1 MKKTRIIIA
10 DDHSVVRSGLRLLLQ
25 SSPDFA
31 VVAEAEDGEEAV
43 TLVDRHKPDVVI
55 MDISMPK
62 MNGIEATGMMRQND
76 PDLKIIILTVHE
88 DEEYVYQMLRAGA
101 SGYVLKSAG
110 KKEIF
115 AAIESALSGERFFS
129 PGISKLIIEGFI
141 KRDKEQLQDQIQTHS
156 KQQLTKREIEVLQ
169 FIAQGLTNRKIAEAL
184 FLSIRTINT
193 HRTNLMQKL
202 DIHDTARSAHS
213 LLEKPFSRPHSIREQ
228 TPSARAPFPAVSG
241 FPPPRTVAGAPPGL
255 P

>member
-25 SSPDFA
+25 SSPDFT
-31 VVAEAEDGEEAV
+31 VVAEAEDGEDAV
-43 TLVDRHKPDVVI
+43 ALVDRHKPDVVI

-62 MNGIEATGMMRQND
+62 LNGIEATGIMKQNN

-141 KRDKEQLQDQIQTHS
+141 KRDKEQLQAQEQLQTHS

-169 FIAQGLTNRKIAEAL
+169 YIAQGFTNRKIAEAL

-202 DIHDTARSAHS
+202 DIHDTARLVRYAI
-213 LLEKPFSRPHSIREQ
+213 E
-228 TPSARAPFPAVSG
+228 T
-241 FPPPRTVAGAPPGL
+241 GL
-255 P
+255 VKLKN

>member
-1 MKKTRIIIA
+1 LTMKKTRIIIA

-25 SSPDFA
+25 SSPDFT

-43 TLVDRHKPDVVI
+43 ALVDRHKPDVVV

-62 MNGIEATGMMRQND
+62 LNGIEATGIMKQSN
-76 PDLKIIILTVHE
+76 PELKIIILTVHE

-141 KRDKEQLQDQIQTHS
+141 KRDKEQLQAQEQLQMHS

-169 FIAQGLTNRKIAEAL
+169 YIAQGFTNRKIAEAL

-202 DIHDTARSAHS
+202 DIHDTARLVRYAI
-213 LLEKPFSRPHSIREQ
+213 E
-228 TPSARAPFPAVSG
+228 T
-241 FPPPRTVAGAPPGL
+241 GL
-255 P
+255 VKLKN

>member
-1 MKKTRIIIA
+1 MTMKKTRIIIA

-25 SSPDFA
+25 SSPDFT

-43 TLVDRHKPDVVI
+43 ALVDRHKPDVVI

-62 MNGIEATGMMRQND
+62 LNGIEATGIMKQSS

-141 KRDKEQLQDQIQTHS
+141 KRDKEQLQAQEQLQSHS

-169 FIAQGLTNRKIAEAL
+169 YIAQGFTNRKIAEAL

-202 DIHDTARSAHS
+202 DIHDTARLVRYAI
-213 LLEKPFSRPHSIREQ
+213 E
-228 TPSARAPFPAVSG
+228 T
-241 FPPPRTVAGAPPGL
+241 GL
-255 P
+255 VKLKN

>member
-1 MKKTRIIIA
+1 MTMKKTRIIIA

-25 SSPDFA
+25 SSPDFT

-43 TLVDRHKPDVVI
+43 ALVDRHKPDVVV

-62 MNGIEATGMMRQND
+62 LNGIEATGIMKQSN
-76 PDLKIIILTVHE
+76 PELKIIILTVHE

-101 SGYVLKSAG
+101 NGYVLKSAG

-141 KRDKEQLQDQIQTHS
+141 KRDKEQLQAQEQLQMHS

-169 FIAQGLTNRKIAEAL
+169 YIAQGFTNRKIAEAL

-202 DIHDTARSAHS
+202 DIHDTARLVRYAI
-213 LLEKPFSRPHSIREQ
+213 E
-228 TPSARAPFPAVSG
+228 T
-241 FPPPRTVAGAPPGL
+241 GL
-255 P
+255 VKLKN

>member
-25 SSPDFA
+25 SSPDFT

-43 TLVDRHKPDVVI
+43 TLVDRHKPDVVV

-62 MNGIEATGMMRQND
+62 LNGIEATGIMKQSN

-141 KRDKEQLQDQIQTHS
+141 KRDKEQLQAQEQLQPHS

-169 FIAQGLTNRKIAEAL
+169 FIAQGFTNRKIAEAL

-202 DIHDTARSAHS
+202 DIHDTARLVRYAI
-213 LLEKPFSRPHSIREQ
+213 E
-228 TPSARAPFPAVSG
+228 
-241 FPPPRTVAGAPPGL
+241 AGL
-255 P
+255 VKLKN

>member
-1 MKKTRIIIA
+1 MKKTRILIA

-31 VVAEAEDGEEAV
+31 VVAEAADGEEAIM
-43 TLVDRHKPDVVI
+43 LVDKHKPDVVI
-55 MDISMPK
+55 MDISMPRL
-62 MNGIEATGMMRQND
+62 NGIEATSIMKQAHPEM
-76 PDLKIIILTVHE
+76 KVIILTVHE

-115 AAIESALSGERFFS
+115 AAIESALSGKRFFS
-129 PGISKLIIEGFI
+129 PGISEMIIEGFI
-141 KRDKEQLQDQIQTHS
+141 KRDKESRETLEQVTPS
-156 KQQLTKREIEVLQ
+156 SRQQLTKREIEVLRY
-169 FIAQGLTNRKIAEAL
+169 IAQGYTNRKIAEAL

-202 DIHDTARSAHS
+202 DIHDTARLVRYAIETG
-213 LLEKPFSRPHSIREQ
+213 LVKLKEEQ
-228 TPSARAPFPAVSG
+228 AVKE
-241 FPPPRTVAGAPPGL
+241 
-255 P
+255 

>member
-1 MKKTRIIIA
+1 LTMKKTRIIIA

-25 SSPDFA
+25 SSPDFT

-43 TLVDRHKPDVVI
+43 ALVDRHKPDVVV

-62 MNGIEATGMMRQND
+62 LNGIEATGIMKQSN
-76 PDLKIIILTVHE
+76 PELKIIILTVHE

-101 SGYVLKSAG
+101 NGYVLKSAG

-141 KRDKEQLQDQIQTHS
+141 KRDKEQLQAQEQLQMHS

-169 FIAQGLTNRKIAEAL
+169 YIAQGFTNRKIAEAL

-202 DIHDTARSAHS
+202 DIHDTARLVRYAI
-213 LLEKPFSRPHSIREQ
+213 E
-228 TPSARAPFPAVSG
+228 T
-241 FPPPRTVAGAPPGL
+241 GL
-255 P
+255 VKLKN

>member
-1 MKKTRIIIA
+1 MKKTRILIA

-25 SSPDFA
+25 SSPDFT
-31 VVAEAEDGEEAV
+31 VVAEAEDGEDAV
-43 TLVDRHKPDVVI
+43 ALVDRHKPDVVI

-62 MNGIEATGMMRQND
+62 LNGIEATGIMKQAN

-141 KRDKEQLQDQIQTHS
+141 KRDKEQLQAQEQLQTHS

-169 FIAQGLTNRKIAEAL
+169 YIAQGFTNRKIAEAL

-202 DIHDTARSAHS
+202 DIHDTARLVRYAI
-213 LLEKPFSRPHSIREQ
+213 E
-228 TPSARAPFPAVSG
+228 T
-241 FPPPRTVAGAPPGL
+241 GL
-255 P
+255 VKLKN

>member
-1 MKKTRIIIA
+1 MTMKKTRIIIA

-25 SSPDFA
+25 SSPDFT

-43 TLVDRHKPDVVI
+43 ALVDRHKPDVVV

-62 MNGIEATGMMRQND
+62 LNGIEATGIMKQSN
-76 PDLKIIILTVHE
+76 PELKIIILTVHE

-141 KRDKEQLQDQIQTHS
+141 KRDKEQLQAQEQLQMHS

-169 FIAQGLTNRKIAEAL
+169 YIAQGFTNRKIAEAL

-202 DIHDTARSAHS
+202 DIHDTARLVRYAI
-213 LLEKPFSRPHSIREQ
+213 E
-228 TPSARAPFPAVSG
+228 T
-241 FPPPRTVAGAPPGL
+241 GL
-255 P
+255 VKLKN

>member
-1 MKKTRIIIA
+1 MKKTRILIA

-25 SSPDFA
+25 SSPDFT
-31 VVAEAEDGEEAV
+31 VIAEAEDGEEAV
-43 TLVDRHKPDVVI
+43 TLVERHKPDVVI

-62 MNGIEATGMMRQND
+62 LNGIEATGIMKQSN
-76 PDLKIIILTVHE
+76 PDIKIIILTVHE

-141 KRDKEQLQDQIQTHS
+141 KRDKEQLQAQEQLQTHS

-169 FIAQGLTNRKIAEAL
+169 YIAQGFTNRKIAEAL

-202 DIHDTARSAHS
+202 DIHDTARLVRYAI
-213 LLEKPFSRPHSIREQ
+213 E
-228 TPSARAPFPAVSG
+228 T
-241 FPPPRTVAGAPPGL
+241 GL
-255 P
+255 VKLKN

>member
-1 MKKTRIIIA
+1 MKKTRIMIA
-10 DDHSVVRSGLRLLLQ
+10 DDHGVVRSGLRSLLQ
-25 SSPDFA
+25 TSADFS
-31 VVAEAEDGEEAV
+31 VVAEASDGEEAIM
-43 TLVDRHKPDVVI
+43 LAERHKPDVVV

-62 MNGIEATGMMRQND
+62 LNGIEATGVMKHAN

-88 DEEYVYQMLRAGA
+88 DEEYVYQMLKAGA

-115 AAIESALSGERFFS
+115 AAIESAMTGERFFS
-129 PGISKLIIEGFI
+129 PSVSRLIIDGFI
-141 KRDKEQLQDQIQTHS
+141 NRDKEPDGSQEPQAHP

-169 FIAQGLTNRKIAEAL
+169 YIAQGYTNRKIAETL

-202 DIHDTARSAHS
+202 DIHDTARLVRYAIETGLVKIKSPGGP
-213 LLEKPFSRPHSIREQ
+213 E
-228 TPSARAPFPAVSG
+228 PAM
-241 FPPPRTVAGAPPGL
+241 AGAQGSVRKQ
-255 P
+255 

>member
-25 SSPDFA
+25 SSPDFT

-43 TLVDRHKPDVVI
+43 ALVDRHKPDVVI

-62 MNGIEATGMMRQND
+62 LNGIEATGIMKQSN
-76 PDLKIIILTVHE
+76 PELKIIILTVHE

-141 KRDKEQLQDQIQTHS
+141 KRDKEQLQAQEQLQMHS

-169 FIAQGLTNRKIAEAL
+169 YIAQGFTNRKIAEAL

-202 DIHDTARSAHS
+202 DIHDTARLVRYAI
-213 LLEKPFSRPHSIREQ
+213 E
-228 TPSARAPFPAVSG
+228 T
-241 FPPPRTVAGAPPGL
+241 GL
-255 P
+255 VKLKN

>member
-1 MKKTRIIIA
+1 MTMKKTRIIIA

-25 SSPDFA
+25 SSPDFT

-43 TLVDRHKPDVVI
+43 ALVDRHKPDVVV

-62 MNGIEATGMMRQND
+62 LNGIEATGIMKQSN
-76 PDLKIIILTVHE
+76 PELKIIILTVHE

-141 KRDKEQLQDQIQTHS
+141 KRDKEQLQAQEQIQMHS

-169 FIAQGLTNRKIAEAL
+169 YIAQGFTNRKIAEAL

-202 DIHDTARSAHS
+202 DIHDTARLVRYAI
-213 LLEKPFSRPHSIREQ
+213 E
-228 TPSARAPFPAVSG
+228 T
-241 FPPPRTVAGAPPGL
+241 GL
-255 P
+255 VKLKN